1 MAELVRGGIYAPGFP
16 PQNGDSIVIDTDSG
30 PADFTVYRIGKRILC
45 EENRETKR
53 REAWFESDEEL
64 QWHALI
70 RDKLYV
76 LMAGDFGIS
85 GPTSC
90 LASGIWEL
98 GRRNITGLGRVK
110 VLFVEQGVNAND
122 LVACISQHGFKLN
135 CLLFHGKPPA
145 QISVPEKHIVSS
157 PVLVSDGRFVTEVFE
172 DLTASRSDSIPETG
186 IDLDSTPQKV
196 VIMGEEFPM
205 PLHQG
210 KPLIGLKY
218 LAALFDR
225 ARESIPVWELF
236 LEGHPGD
243 GDNETDDQSDD
254 TEAADSGMIVT
265 GTKRQD
271 RRAQIKPSWDDAD
284 MDAQSRR
291 EIGRELKA
299 KRKQLEDLTNKG
311 IKSGRRIEALRQD
324 IADFEKHLNKGSG
337 AGGRRRA
344 IKHTAKDKARDS
356 VRNGIAVV
364 IGHVKKQNQDRA
376 KELRGSIDFGYD
388 VMFKP
393 PPEWGI

>member
-1 MAELVRGGIYAPGFP
+1 MTKLVRDGIYAPEFAP
-16 PQNGDSIVIDTDSG
+16 RNGDTIVIDTDSG
-30 PADFTVYRIGKRILC
+30 PSDFTVYRIGTRILC

-53 REAWFESDEEL
+53 REAWFDSDEYL

-70 RDKLYV
+70 REKLYA

-85 GPTSC
+85 GPTS
-90 LASGIWEL
+90 LLGSGIWEL
-98 GRRNITGLGRVK
+98 GRRNITGKGRVK
-110 VLFVEQGVNAND
+110 VLFVEHGVDEND

-145 QISVPEKHIVSS
+145 QINVPEKHVVSS
-157 PVLVSDGRFVTEVFE
+157 PVFVSDGRFVTEVFE
-172 DLTASRSDSIPETG
+172 DLMASRSDSIPETG

-243 GDNETDDQSDD
+243 EDNETDDPSHDN
-254 TEAADSGMIVT
+254 EAADSGMVVT
-265 GTKRQD
+265 GTKRPD
-271 RRAQIKPSWDDAD
+271 KRAQIQPSWDDVD

-299 KRKQLEDLTNKG
+299 KRKLLEDLTKKG
-311 IKSGRRIEALRQD
+311 IKSGRKVEVLKQD

-344 IKHTAKDKARDS
+344 IKHTDRDRARDS

-364 IGHVKKQNQDRA
+364 IGHVEKRNQDRA
-376 KELRGSIDFGYD
+376 KELRSSLDFGYD

-393 PPEWGI
+393 PPDWGI